1 VADYGRERH
10 RERVEVQHLSIEQQT
25 TIQGGGEKLDSLEMA
40 RRIVDEIADKKGD
53 DILLL
58 DIRDVSILA
67 DYFVIGSA
75 VSKRQTKAMVDGI
88 LKTIKED
95 FATRPWRVEGEPES
109 GWILMDYGD
118 VVVHLFAPEARDYY
132 DLEGF
137 WSEAR
142 VVVRML

>member
-1 VADYGRERH
+1 
-10 RERVEVQHLSIEQQT
+10 
-25 TIQGGGEKLDSLEMA
+25 MA
-40 RRIVDEIADKKGD
+40 RRIVDVIADKRGE

-75 VSKRQTKAMVDGI
+75 VSRRQTKAIVNGI
-88 LKTIKED
+88 IERARTEFDVK
-95 FATRPWRVEGEPES
+95 PWRVEGEPDS
-109 GWILMDYGD
+109 GWVLMDYGD
-118 VVVHLFAPEARDYY
+118 IVVHLFAPEARTYY

-137 WSEAR
+137 WEDAR

>member
-1 VADYGRERH
+1 
-10 RERVEVQHLSIEQQT
+10 
-25 TIQGGGEKLDSLEMA
+25 MA
-40 RRIVDEIADKKGD
+40 RRIVDEIADKRGD

-88 LKTIKED
+88 LKTTKQD
-95 FATRPWRVEGEPES
+95 FDTRPWRVEGEPES